1 MGFQW
6 VDDYASGNAALDAA
20 KKSLFELSEKLEATD
35 DWIALRQVI
44 LALYK
49 QMKALFELED
59 ALMRQ
64 RKYVAHA
71 AHCQQHAE
79 FLERLADR
87 STDVG
92 KGHMNKKAILKVM
105 TDWAQNHVPGED
117 AALARV
123 GQPQA

>member
-1 MGFQW
+1 MSFQW
-6 VDDYASGNAALDAA
+6 VDSYCTGDAALDGE
-20 KKSLFELSEKLEATD
+20 KKALFALSEKLEATD

-49 QMKALFELED
+49 QMKALFEMEQ
-59 ALMRQ
+59 AWMQ
-64 RKYVAHA
+64 RNGFPEFAVHRE
-71 AHCQQHAE
+71 QHAE

-105 TDWAQNHVPGED
+105 TDWAHNHVTGLD
-117 AALARV
+117 AQLVSAMRK
-123 GQPQA
+123 QA

>member
-1 MGFQW
+1 MSFQW
-6 VDDYASGNAALDAA
+6 IDDYASGNAALDAA
-20 KKSLFELSEKLEATD
+20 KKSLFELSAKLEATD
-35 DWIALRQVI
+35 DWIALRHII

-49 QMKALFELED
+49 EMKALFELEET
-59 ALMRQ
+59 AMRQ
-64 RKYVAHA
+64 LKYPALDAHR
-71 AHCQQHAE
+71 QQHTD

-105 TDWAQNHVPGED
+105 TEWAQNHVPGED
-117 AALARV
+117 AALTRA

>member
-1 MGFQW
+1 MNFQW
-6 VDDYASGNAALDAA
+6 IDDYASGNAALDAA
-20 KKSLFELSEKLEATD
+20 KKSLFELSAKLEATD
-35 DWIALRQVI
+35 DWIALRQII

-49 QMKALFELED
+49 EMKALFEMEE
-59 ALMRQ
+59 ASMRQ
-64 RKYVAHA
+64 LKYPALDAHR
-71 AHCQQHAE
+71 QQHAD

-105 TDWAQNHVPGED
+105 TEWAQSHVPGED
-117 AALARV
+117 ALIRA